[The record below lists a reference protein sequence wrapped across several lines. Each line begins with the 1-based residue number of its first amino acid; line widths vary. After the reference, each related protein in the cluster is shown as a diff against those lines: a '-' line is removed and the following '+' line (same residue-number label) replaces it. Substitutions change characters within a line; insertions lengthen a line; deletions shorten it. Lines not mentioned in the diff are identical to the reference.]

1 MVDMFFDKIL
11 KLCYT
16 QKMLLKNAENKQ
28 KQKLS
33 KFILQMVMVSLA
45 ALIGGANFKNFL
57 SQRELFQ
64 LEFLV
69 LHLSS
74 EMHWHLLG

>member
-1 MVDMFFDKIL
+1 MFFDKIL

-45 ALIGGANFKNFL
+45 ALIGGANFKNFFEPAGIIPTGISGL
-57 SQRELFQ
+57 ALIIRKIGRAH
-64 LEFLV
+64 V
-69 LHLSS
+69 
-74 EMHWHLLG
+74 